1 MTGTGRANSIGL
13 CHDSWEEGEMKIVL
27 CYGDSNTWGSDPETG
42 ERFAPD
48 VRWPGVLA
56 RDLGDGFRV
65 IEEGLPGRTTVRDDP
80 IEGAHK
86 NGRTYL
92 RACLES
98 HKPIDLVTLMLGTND
113 LKERFAASASD
124 IAQGAASLA
133 DEILRSGCGPEGGAP
148 VVLLISPPPVG
159 RLAEMAEMFEGSEE
173 KSGRFAGHYRRFADQ
188 YGCGFLDAGA
198 VIASSDVDGVHLEA
212 DEHRKLGEAVAA
224 RVEKI
229 LG

>member
-1 MTGTGRANSIGL
+1 MRT
-13 CHDSWEEGEMKIVL
+13 VL

-42 ERFAPD
+42 ERFGFE

-56 RDLGDGFRV
+56 RELGDGFRV

-86 NGRTYL
+86 NGRSYL

-98 HKPIDLVTLMLGTND
+98 HRPVDLVTVMLGTND

-124 IAQGAASLA
+124 IAQGASSLA
-133 DEILRSGCGPEGGAP
+133 DEILRSGCGPGGGAP
-148 VVLLISPPPVG
+148 MVLLVAPPPVG
-159 RLAEMAEMFEGSEE
+159 RLTDMAEMFEGAGE
-173 KSGRFAGHYRRFADQ
+173 KSGRFAGHYRRFAER
-188 YGCGFLDAGA
+188 YGCAFLDAGE
-198 VIASSDVDGVHLEA
+198 VIVSSDVDGIHLEA

-224 RVEKI
+224 RVGKVA
-229 LG
+229 G

>member
-1 MTGTGRANSIGL
+1 
-13 CHDSWEEGEMKIVL
+13 MKIVL

-65 IEEGLPGRTTVRDDP
+65 IEEGLP
-80 IEGAHK
+80 
-86 NGRTYL
+86 GRTYL

>member
-1 MTGTGRANSIGL
+1 
-13 CHDSWEEGEMKIVL
+13 MKTVL
-27 CYGDSNTWGSDPETG
+27 CYGDSNTWGADPETG

-56 RDLGDGFRV
+56 RELGDGFRV
-65 IEEGLPGRTTVRDDP
+65 IEEGLNGRTTVRDDP
-80 IEGAHK
+80 IEGVHK

-98 HKPIDLVTLMLGTND
+98 HKPIDLIAIMLGTND
-113 LKERFAASASD
+113 LKERFGASASD

-133 DEILRSGCGPEGGAP
+133 EMALTGGCGPEDGAL

-159 RLAEMAEMFEGSEE
+159 RLTYLAEMFEGSEV
-173 KSGRFAGHYRRFADQ
+173 KSRKFSGHYQHFAEQ
-188 YGCGFLDAGA
+188 YGCAFLDAGG
-198 VIASSDVDGVHLEA
+198 IISSSDVDGIHLEA
-212 DEHRKLGEAVAA
+212 DEHRKLGGAVAE
-224 RVEKI
+224 RVGEM

>member
-1 MTGTGRANSIGL
+1 M
-13 CHDSWEEGEMKIVL
+13 L

-56 RDLGDGFRV
+56 RGLGDGFRV
-65 IEEGLPGRTTVRDDP
+65 VEEGLNGRTTVYDDP

-98 HKPIDLVTLMLGTND
+98 HSPIDLVTLMLGTND
-113 LKERFAASASD
+113 LKARFGASASD
-124 IAQGAASLA
+124 IAQGAVSLA
-133 DEILRSGCGPEGGAP
+133 DEILRSGCGPGGGAP
-148 VVLLISPPPVG
+148 VVVMISPAPVG
-159 RLAEMAEMFEGSEE
+159 KLTDMAEMFRGAEE
-173 KSGRFAGHYRRFADQ
+173 KSGRFAAHYERFAEQ
-188 YGCGFLDAGA
+188 YGCEFLDAGA
-198 VIASSDVDGVHLEA
+198 VISSSDIDGIHLEA
-212 DEHRKLGEAVAA
+212 EEHRKLGGAVADL
-224 RVEKI
+224 VLKV